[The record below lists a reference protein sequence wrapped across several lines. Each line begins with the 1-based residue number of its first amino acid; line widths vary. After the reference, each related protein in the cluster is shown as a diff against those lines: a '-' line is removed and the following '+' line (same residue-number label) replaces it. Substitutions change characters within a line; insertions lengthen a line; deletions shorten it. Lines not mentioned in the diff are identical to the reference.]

1 MCYHSIIIEN
11 RALGTII
18 LRKVVEV
25 TRLRRV
31 MHMGKKVLIV
41 GGVAAGASVAAR
53 LRRLDEAAEIIMFE
67 RGEDISFA
75 NCGLPY
81 YVGGV
86 IPKRKNLLV
95 QTPRSMS
102 QRFNIDIRNWS
113 EVQKIYPA
121 EKRIAVKNVLSGDTY
136 TENYDYLVLCPGAA
150 PVIPPI
156 DGINKANVFTVRN
169 IPDSD
174 IIKNYI
180 EEKQVRQAL
189 VIGAG
194 FIGMEMAEM
203 LHLRG
208 IEVTLVE
215 AGPQVMVTLDPDM
228 ASIVHNYL
236 AWEGIKLILNDRPT
250 AMTGQ
255 EYVEQVALAS
265 GRIIAADMVIMGIGV
280 KPEAW
285 LAAEA
290 GLAIGATGGIL
301 VDDYLQTSDPAIYAA
316 GDAIQVKDIIS
327 GQDTL
332 LPLAGPANRQGWIV
346 ANNLAGRAI
355 KYSGIQGTGILK
367 FLDMTIAV
375 TGKNE
380 KKLQELGWDYLVC
393 HIHSNSHAI
402 YYPGAN
408 QMTIKLLFT
417 PQDGKVL
424 GAQIVG
430 YDGVDKR
437 IDVLATAIRAGMTVF
452 DLQELELAYAPP
464 FSSAKDPVNMV
475 AYTAAN
481 IIRNDIEVVYWNEV
495 ASRVEAGAYLVDVRS
510 PAETKSGMVEG
521 AHNIPVDEIRS
532 RLDEIP
538 RDKEILL
545 YCQVGLRSYIANRI
559 LRQHGFQTKNISGGY
574 KLYEE
579 LKY

>member
-1 MCYHSIIIEN
+1 
-11 RALGTII
+11 
-18 LRKVVEV
+18 
-25 TRLRRV
+25 
-31 MHMGKKVLIV
+31 MGKKVLIV
-41 GGVAAGASVAAR
+41 GGVAAGASAAAR
-53 LRRLDEAAEIIMFE
+53 LRRVDENAEIIMFE

-81 YVGGV
+81 YVGEV
-86 IPKRKNLLV
+86 IPTRKSLLV
-95 QTPRSMS
+95 QTPQAMS
-102 QRFNIDIRNWS
+102 LRFNIDVRNWS
-113 EVQKIYPA
+113 EVQKIHPE
-121 EKRIAVKNVLSGDTY
+121 EKKVSVKNLLSGDAY

-156 DGINKANVFTVRN
+156 EGINKGNVFTLRN

-180 EEKQVRQAL
+180 EEKQVGRAL

-208 IEVTLVE
+208 IAVTLVE
-215 AGPQVMVTLDPDM
+215 AGPQVMVTLDSDM

-236 AWEGIKLILNDRPT
+236 NREGVELILNDRPT
-250 AMTGQ
+250 AMSGQ
-255 EYVEQVALAS
+255 EYVEQVVLGS
-265 GRIIAADMVIMGIGV
+265 GRTIATDMVIMGIGV
-280 KPEAW
+280 RPEAW

-290 GLAIGATGGIL
+290 GLAIGSTGGIL
-301 VDDYLQTSDPAIYAA
+301 VDDYLRTSDPCIYAA
-316 GDAIQVKDIIS
+316 GDAIQVRDIIS

-346 ANNLAGRAI
+346 ANNIAGRAI
-355 KYSGIQGTGILK
+355 KYSGTQGTGILK
-367 FLDMTIAV
+367 FMDMTIAV
-375 TGKNE
+375 TGRNE
-380 KKLQELGWDYLVC
+380 KKLKELSWNYSVC

-417 PQDGKVL
+417 PQEGKVL

-464 FSSAKDPVNMV
+464 FSSAKDPVNMI

-481 IIRNDIEVVYWNEV
+481 IIRNDIEVMYWDEV
-495 ASRVEAGAYLVDVRS
+495 ESRVESGAYLVDVRS
-510 PAETKSGMVEG
+510 PVETEAGMVEG

-538 RDKEILL
+538 RDREVLL
-545 YCQVGLRSYIANRI
+545 YCQLGQRSYIANRI

-574 KLYEE
+574 KLYTE
-579 LKY
+579 LKNK